1 MACSN
6 TCESGRESLV
16 PFARTGAFTDAR
28 ARADMNTSMTRAMGA
43 QPPERDVSSSS
54 AGAETEEDE
63 PSFVRNLGIFF
74 LFVFLIVPVI
84 VLAVAALFG
93 LLLAELEGWSFP
105 DGFYYII
112 SMLCGLPN
120 PLTDVDPDT
129 TEGRIIDIVIAIWA
143 LALAGTIIGI
153 VGGMSVIG
161 NLIES
166 AEKLAQRKTK
176 KVADEGDEKPFESLT
191 SGSETAALAN
201 RVAALEAAAR
211 RQNALLEK
219 LLAK

>member
-1 MACSN
+1 
-6 TCESGRESLV
+6 
-16 PFARTGAFTDAR
+16 
-28 ARADMNTSMTRAMGA
+28 MNTSMTRAMGA

-143 LALAGTIIGI
+143 LGARGHHHRHRRRH
-153 VGGMSVIG
+153 VRH
-161 NLIES
+161 
-166 AEKLAQRKTK
+166 RKPHRVRGEARTAK
-176 KVADEGDEKPFESLT
+176 DEK
-191 SGSETAALAN
+191 GC
-201 RVAALEAAAR
+201 R
-211 RQNALLEK
+211 
-219 LLAK
+219 